1 MAGMYTFNIVHQD
14 NCVRTFN
21 PNQDLAAC
29 QILESNVVCHYFESF
44 NNTYCVDFEGCG
56 FGIDTEWGIAWAN
69 TLVGEVDRQPC
80 PGDAATLGQ

>member
-1 MAGMYTFNIVHQD
+1 MSGHLILIKTLLL
-14 NCVRTFN
+14 VRYWKVM
-21 PNQDLAAC
+21 
-29 QILESNVVCHYFESF
+29 IVCHCFESF
-44 NNTYCVDFEGCG
+44 NNTHCVDFEGCG